1 MLFFKAPTVINT
13 IRTDVL
19 LRCKQGHP
27 VKSETLLLKI
37 TLINLG
43 FFLGLEELK
52 TLYKILIQTTTKSCN
67 CHTKMVRN
75 KFYEIK

>member
-1 MLFFKAPTVINT
+1 MVRIVINT
-13 IRTDVL
+13 IRTNVL

-27 VKSETLLLKI
+27 VKSERLLLKI

-43 FFLGLEELK
+43 FLGLEELK
-52 TLYKILIQTTTKSCN
+52 TLYKILFQTTTKSCN
-67 CHTKMVRN
+67 CHTKMVWN